1 MVYLSSLM
9 ALSQEPAFED
19 TLHAFHERVGV
30 EVFSFTY
37 SKDELPGLAKRIEK
51 WHGHPLAF
59 HGPMRNVEV
68 TSAIT
73 SPEWQL
79 LFENYARAFA
89 FAARF
94 GGTSMVVHTHERSIT
109 KAEKPELQAQC
120 LSNLQALAAMAS
132 KEGIA
137 LRVENVS
144 LPHKG
149 EPLFDEDEYI
159 RLFDRMPNVQA
170 LVDIGHV
177 HVTNWSLKNLLE
189 KLKGRIGGFHLHNN
203 DGMED
208 SHNWLDEGTMDIDN
222 ALSLIREHA
231 KLNDMVLEYGSMQGK
246 TSRDLMRDV
255 SRILLYQQ

>member
-1 MVYLSSLM
+1 MIYLSSLM
-9 ALSQEPAFED
+9 ALSEEPAFEE
-19 TLHAFHERVGV
+19 TLHAFGGKVGV

-37 SKDELPGLAKRIEK
+37 SKEELSDLAKRIEN
-51 WHGHPLAF
+51 WQGHPLSF
-59 HGPMRNVEV
+59 HGPMRSVEV
-68 TSAIT
+68 TSVCGSA
-73 SPEWQL
+73 ERQL

-89 FAARF
+89 FASRF
-94 GGTSMVVHTHERSIT
+94 GGTSMVVHTHERNIT
-109 KAEKPELQAQC
+109 KAEKPALQAQC
-120 LSNLQALAAMAS
+120 LNNIQALASVAS

-159 RLFDRMPNVQA
+159 RLFELLPEVQA
-170 LVDIGHV
+170 LIDIGHV
-177 HVTNWSLKNLLE
+177 HVTNWSLKHLLE

-203 DGMED
+203 DGLED
-208 SHNWLDEGTMDIDN
+208 SHDWLCEGTMDIDL

-231 KLNDMVLEYGSMQGK
+231 EIRDMVLEYGSVQGK

-255 SRILLYQQ
+255 GRVLQYQQ

>member
-1 MVYLSSLM
+1 MIYLSSLM
-9 ALSQEPAFED
+9 ALSEEPAFED
-19 TLHAFHERVGV
+19 TLHAFHEKVGV

-37 SKDELPGLAKRIEK
+37 SKEELPDLAKRIEK
-51 WHGHPLAF
+51 WRGHPLTF

-68 TSAIT
+68 TSARN
-73 SPEWQL
+73 SVEWQL
-79 LFENYARAFA
+79 LFENYARAFV

-94 GGTSMVVHTHERSIT
+94 GATSMVVHTHERNIT
-109 KAEKPELQAQC
+109 KAEKPALQDQC
-120 LSNLQALAAMAS
+120 LNNLLALASMSS

-159 RLFDRMPNVQA
+159 RLFDHMPNVQA
-170 LVDIGHV
+170 LIDIGHV

-203 DGMED
+203 DGLDD

-222 ALSLIREHA
+222 ALSLINEHA
-231 KLNDMVLEYGSMQGK
+231 EFHDMVLEYGSMQGK
-246 TSRDLMRDV
+246 TVRDLIRDV
-255 SRILLYQQ
+255 SRILKYQQ